1 LLHEGAAALIG
12 SDGTRIDLPL
22 SVHEILM
29 RVLEK
34 MQENR
39 RAKPLPGCREWKN

>member
-1 LLHEGAAALIG
+1 LPHEGAAALIG

-34 MQENR
+34 MQENK
-39 RAKPLPGCREWKN
+39 AVAGLP